1 MKAFVASL
9 ILLALGAS
17 LVVAAGTTT
26 LTTPSAQLQ
35 SGGGSVQLD
44 VTIGYAEKPGALGWV
59 ISLPVGWTF
68 DSLAGGGQPAVLP
81 PAGATGDL
89 EFAFIQ
95 VPETG
100 AQFGL
105 KLRYPAGTSSVNFKG
120 KAILRTDAGA
130 EAVESSP
137 LRLVRS

>member
-9 ILLALGAS
+9 ILLALGSS

-35 SGGGSVQLD
+35 SGGGTVQLD
-44 VTIGYAEKPGALGWV
+44 VTIGYTEKPGALGWV
-59 ISLPVGWTF
+59 ISLPDGWSF
-68 DSLAGGGQPAVLP
+68 DSLVGGVQPAVLP
-81 PAGATGDL
+81 SEGATGDL

-95 VPETG
+95 VPESG
-100 AQFGL
+100 ARFGL
-105 KLRYPAGTSSVNFKG
+105 KLRYPTGSGTVDLKG

-130 EAVESSP
+130 ESLESSP